1 MEQIPLII
9 QTFLSY
15 KETIQGRSP
24 LTVKEYY
31 LDLRTFFRFLLVS
44 RGEVLISKNDADEFS
59 AFSLA
64 IGRFFRRSY
73 FRACS
78 KKVRFYP

>member
-44 RGEVLISKNDADEFS
+44 RGEVLISQNDADAFS
-59 AFSLA
+59 ALS
-64 IGRFFRRSY
+64 I
-73 FRACS
+73 C
-78 KKVRFYP
+78 